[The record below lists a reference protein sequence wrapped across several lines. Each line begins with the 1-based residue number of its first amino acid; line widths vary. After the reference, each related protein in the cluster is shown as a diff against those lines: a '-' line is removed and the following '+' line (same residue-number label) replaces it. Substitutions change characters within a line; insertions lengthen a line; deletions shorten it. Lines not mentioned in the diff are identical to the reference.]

1 VRVLRRYQ
9 DNLPDLHVDEKFCE
23 QVFVNLAQNAYEA
36 MGEKGGD
43 LQISFSLARRNG
55 RPGIEAAISD
65 TGPGVSAELREQI
78 FNPFVTTKKTGVGL
92 GLSIVSKIVDEH
104 QGSIEL
110 ATGTPGA
117 CFVLFFP
124 LAEEGVPSSLSPA
137 GKASGVIPSGARNPP
152 AVSRN

>member
-1 VRVLRRYQ
+1 
-9 DNLPDLHVDEKFCE
+9 VDERFCE

-43 LQISFSLARRNG
+43 LQISLSLAGRNG
-55 RPGIEAAISD
+55 RQGIEATVSD

-110 ATGTPGA
+110 AAGAPGA
-117 CFVLFFP
+117 RFVIFFP
-124 LAEEGVPSSLSPA
+124 LAEQTATAVPPA
-137 GKASGVIPSGARNPP
+137 NKPPHVIPRSEATRNPS